1 MEQRTFGSLG
11 YDVSALTLGGGGIGQ
26 VWGPTTREESVATT
40 REAIELGINLLDVAP
55 SYGDGEAERVVGEA
69 FGGRLPDG
77 VRVSTKCRV
86 NAPPAAAVAE
96 LLRSSLTESLARL
109 RLERVDVFIVHNMLV
124 ADADADRYAGTPL
137 TLFEEAVRPAL
148 EGLVSEGLA
157 GAWGITG
164 IGVPDAVIAAL
175 RSGTPPGAVQC
186 IANLL
191 DSAGAIR
198 RFEGPLRPRE
208 VIAAAAEQGVGVMGI
223 RAVQAGALTDAIDR
237 ELPEGHGDALDFDRA
252 APFRNLARE
261 LGESPAALA
270 HRYALSMR
278 GVSTVVLGVKN
289 REELRECVDAEARGP
304 LDAELMSRI
313 DAAVGRV

>member
-96 LLRSSLTESLARL
+96 LLRSSLTESLKRL
-109 RLERVDVFIVHNMLV
+109 RLERVDLFIVHNMLV
-124 ADADADRYAGTPL
+124 ADADAERYAGTPL

-175 RSGTPPGAVQC
+175 RSGTPPGVVQC

-198 RFEGPLRPRE
+198 RFEGSLRPRE
-208 VIAAAAEQGVGVMGI
+208 VIAAAGEQGVGVMGI
-223 RAVQAGALTDAIDR
+223 RAVQATARRPDR
-237 ELPEGHGDALDFDRA
+237 RDRPRA
-252 APFRNLARE
+252 AGRARRCA
-261 LGESPAALA
+261 G
-270 HRYALSMR
+270 
-278 GVSTVVLGVKN
+278 
-289 REELRECVDAEARGP
+289 LR
-304 LDAELMSRI
+304 SRR
-313 DAAVGRV
+313 AVP

>member
-69 FGGRLPDG
+69 FGGRLPAG

-86 NAPPAAAVAE
+86 GAPPAAGVAE

-109 RLERVDVFIVHNMLV
+109 RIERVDVFIVHNMLV

-148 EGLVSEGLA
+148 KGLVSEGLA

-198 RFEGPLRPRE
+198 RFDGPLRPRE
-208 VIAAAAEQGVGVMGI
+208 VIAAAGEQGVGVMGI

-252 APFRNLARE
+252 APFRDVARE
-261 LGESPAALA
+261 VGESPAALA

-304 LDAELMSRI
+304 LDAELLSRI
-313 DAAVGRV
+313 DAAVGRA